1 MNPTYILQFILSI
14 RWTYTMTA
22 ILIPYLIAITLLT
35 LTPGLDTTLIIRT
48 ATLEG
53 KSKAFQA
60 TLGISLGC
68 IAWGIVVA
76 CGLGALLMASD
87 LAFNILKWMGAAYL
101 AWLGLNMILKPRS
114 QLADIQDNHS
124 NRSTS
129 ENWFIKGFFGNL
141 LNPKVGIFYISF
153 LPQFIPAQAS
163 AVTWVM
169 GLVMIHVVIGVL
181 WSSLLILAMQPLSR
195 YLKQPKFVKYM
206 DRITGS
212 IFVLFA
218 LKLALSKR

>member
-1 MNPTYILQFILSI
+1 MIT
-14 RWTYTMTA
+14 
-22 ILIPYLIAITLLT
+22 ILIPYLLAITLLT

-60 TLGISLGC
+60 AVGICLGC
-68 IAWGIVVA
+68 IAWGLVVA
-76 CGLGALLMASD
+76 CGLGALLMASA
-87 LAFNILKWMGAAYL
+87 LAFNVLKWMGAAYL

-114 QLADIQDNHS
+114 QLTDMQANNANLTTLQ
-124 NRSTS
+124 
-129 ENWFIKGFFGNL
+129 NWFIKGFLGNL

-153 LPQFIPAQAS
+153 LPQFIPPQAS
-163 AVTWVM
+163 AATWVM
-169 GLVMIHVVIGVL
+169 GLVMIHVVIGML
-181 WSSLLILAMQPLSR
+181 WSILLILAMQPLSR

-218 LKLALSKR
+218 LKLAFSKR

>member
-1 MNPTYILQFILSI
+1 
-14 RWTYTMTA
+14 MTA

-60 TLGISLGC
+60 ALGISLGC

-141 LNPKVGIFYISF
+141 LNPKVGIFIFHFFPVHSS
-153 LPQFIPAQAS
+153 AS
-163 AVTWVM
+163 IGCYLGDGASNDSCGDWRVM
-169 GLVMIHVVIGVL
+169 
-181 WSSLLILAMQPLSR
+181 
-195 YLKQPKFVKYM
+195 VK
-206 DRITGS
+206 S
-212 IFVLFA
+212 INSGYAATF
-218 LKLALSKR
+218 ALSKATQVCKIYGPNYGQYFCSICFEIGVE

>member
-1 MNPTYILQFILSI
+1 
-14 RWTYTMTA
+14 MTT

-60 TLGISLGC
+60 ALGISLGC

-129 ENWFIKGFFGNL
+129 ENWFIKGFFWQL
-141 LNPKVGIFYISF
+141 AQSKSWHFLYFISS
-153 LPQFIPAQAS
+153 PVHSSAS
-163 AVTWVM
+163 IGCYLGDGASNDSCGDWRVM
-169 GLVMIHVVIGVL
+169 
-181 WSSLLILAMQPLSR
+181 
-195 YLKQPKFVKYM
+195 VK
-206 DRITGS
+206 S
-212 IFVLFA
+212 INSGYAATF
-218 LKLALSKR
+218 ALSKATQVCKIYGPNYGQYFCSICFEIGVE

>member
-1 MNPTYILQFILSI
+1 
-14 RWTYTMTA
+14 MTT

-60 TLGISLGC
+60 AVGISLGC
-68 IAWGIVVA
+68 IVWGIVVA

-114 QLADIQDNHS
+114 QLADIQENSS
-124 NRSTS
+124 NTLLHKIGLLKAFWVIYLIPKLVFLYFISSTVYS
-129 ENWFIKGFFGNL
+129 TTSISSYLGDGTGNDSCGDWNVMVNFINFD
-141 LNPKVGIFYISF
+141 Y
-153 LPQFIPAQAS
+153 ATT
-163 AVTWVM
+163 VT
-169 GLVMIHVVIGVL
+169 
-181 WSSLLILAMQPLSR
+181 LS
-195 YLKQPKFVKYM
+195 
-206 DRITGS
+206 
-212 IFVLFA
+212 
-218 LKLALSKR
+218 

>member
-1 MNPTYILQFILSI
+1 
-14 RWTYTMTA
+14 MTT

-60 TLGISLGC
+60 AAGIGFGC
-68 IAWGIVVA
+68 IAWGVVVA

-114 QLADIQDNHS
+114 QLADMQES
-124 NRSTS
+124 NSNVPS
-129 ENWFIKGFFGNL
+129 SQNWFIRGFLGNL

-153 LPQFIPAQAS
+153 LPQFIPPQAS

-169 GLVMIHVVIGVL
+169 GLVMIHVVIGTL
-181 WSSLLILAMQPLSR
+181 WSILLILAMQPLSR

>member
-1 MNPTYILQFILSI
+1 
-14 RWTYTMTA
+14 MTT

-60 TLGISLGC
+60 AVGISLGC

-114 QLADIQDNHS
+114 QLADMQENNS
-124 NRSTS
+124 NVPSS
-129 ENWFIKGFFGNL
+129 QNWFIKGFFWVTYLIPKSEFFIFHFFHNL
-141 LNPKVGIFYISF
+141 FHHKHRL
-153 LPQFIPAQAS
+153 LL
-163 AVTWVM
+163 
-169 GLVMIHVVIGVL
+169 GLWGL
-181 WSSLLILAMQPLSR
+181 
-195 YLKQPKFVKYM
+195 
-206 DRITGS
+206 
-212 IFVLFA
+212 
-218 LKLALSKR
+218 

>member
-1 MNPTYILQFILSI
+1 
-14 RWTYTMTA
+14 MTT

-60 TLGISLGC
+60 AVGISLGC
-68 IAWGIVVA
+68 IAWGIIVA

-101 AWLGLNMILKPRS
+101 AWLGLNMILKPRN
-114 QLADIQDNHS
+114 QLTDIQAN
-124 NRSTS
+124 NANLTTS
-129 ENWFIKGFFGNL
+129 QNWFIKGFLGNL

-153 LPQFIPAQAS
+153 FPQFIPPQAS
-163 AVTWVM
+163 AATWVM
-169 GLVMIHVVIGVL
+169 GLVMIHVVIGML
-181 WSSLLILAMQPLSR
+181 WSILLILAMQPLSR

>member
-1 MNPTYILQFILSI
+1 
-14 RWTYTMTA
+14 MTT

-60 TLGISLGC
+60 AVGISLGC

-114 QLADIQDNHS
+114 QLADMQENNS
-124 NRSTS
+124 NVPSS
-129 ENWFIKGFFGNL
+129 QNWFIKGFLGNL

-153 LPQFIPAQAS
+153 IPPQAS
-163 AVTWVM
+163 AVTWIM
-169 GLVMIHVVIGVL
+169 GLVIIHVVIGTL
-181 WSSLLILAMQPLSR
+181 WSILLILAMQPLSR
-195 YLKQPKFVKYM
+195 YLKQPQFVKYM

>member
-1 MNPTYILQFILSI
+1 MNLTYILHSTLSI
-14 RWTYTMTA
+14 RRNPAVMTT

-60 TLGISLGC
+60 ALGISLGC
-68 IAWGIVVA
+68 IAWGVVVA

-114 QLADIQDNHS
+114 RLADMQENNS

-141 LNPKVGIFYISF
+141 LNPKLAFLYFI

-169 GLVMIHVVIGVL
+169 GLVMIHVVIGII

-218 LKLALSKR
+218 LKLAFSKR

>member
-1 MNPTYILQFILSI
+1 
-14 RWTYTMTA
+14 MTT

-48 ATLEG
+48 ATIEG

-60 TLGISLGC
+60 ALGISLGC

-129 ENWFIKGFFGNL
+129 ENWFIGYAATF
-141 LNPKVGIFYISF
+141 
-153 LPQFIPAQAS
+153 
-163 AVTWVM
+163 
-169 GLVMIHVVIGVL
+169 
-181 WSSLLILAMQPLSR
+181 
-195 YLKQPKFVKYM
+195 
-206 DRITGS
+206 
-212 IFVLFA
+212 
-218 LKLALSKR
+218 ALSKATQVCKIYGPNYGQYFCSICFEIGVE

>member
-1 MNPTYILQFILSI
+1 MIT
-14 RWTYTMTA
+14 
-22 ILIPYLIAITLLT
+22 ILIPYLLAITLLT

-53 KSKAFQA
+53 KSKAFQTA
-60 TLGISLGC
+60 VGICFGC
-68 IAWGIVVA
+68 IAWGLVVA

-114 QLADIQDNHS
+114 QFTDMQANNANLT
-124 NRSTS
+124 TS
-129 ENWFIKGFFGNL
+129 QNWFIKGFLGNL

-153 LPQFIPAQAS
+153 LPQFIPPQAS
-163 AVTWVM
+163 AATWVM
-169 GLVMIHVVIGVL
+169 GLVMIHVVIGML
-181 WSSLLILAMQPLSR
+181 WSILLILAMQPLSR

-218 LKLALSKR
+218 LKLAFSKR